1 MKDSFCFKGG
11 NMKKDVTKML
21 KCRAIFLQS
30 LATLNNGIIR
40 FDETLDSLLDGF
52 FDSYIRGNFDKFSL
66 IYCFQLEKGKL
77 VIHEEDEW
85 ELELYRYLNYFLYQ
99 DDKKILKLYD
109 DVGDE
114 SIDKISELAEMF
126 YQYIDELYSM
136 KTYTLK
142 S

>member
-1 MKDSFCFKGG
+1 
-11 NMKKDVTKML
+11 MKKDINKML

-30 LATLNNGIIR
+30 LATLNDGIIR

-85 ELELYRYLNYFLYQ
+85 ELELFKNIFI
-99 DDKKILKLYD
+99 IL
-109 DVGDE
+109 
-114 SIDKISELAEMF
+114 I
-126 YQYIDELYSM
+126 
-136 KTYTLK
+136 
-142 S
+142 

>member
-1 MKDSFCFKGG
+1 
-11 NMKKDVTKML
+11 MKKDITKML

-66 IYCFQLEKGKL
+66 IYYFQHEKGKL

-85 ELELYRYLNYFLYQ
+85 ELELFKYLNYFLYQ
-99 DDKKILKLYD
+99 DDKNILKLYN
-109 DVGDE
+109 DVGME
-114 SIDKISELAEMF
+114 AVNKSMYRKFSARGREMF
-126 YQYIDELYSM
+126 RYRLF
-136 KTYTLK
+136 K
-142 S
+142 SLFIPEVLLVST